1 MFACSF
7 LLPSPSFPIPVP
19 IRLHHRTRHGTMGL
33 SPARLLVR
41 CGGGHS
47 VNLASPDVTDR
58 GEDKGGDAQ
67 LESKS
72 TQAAKQMM
80 EEYYFTFLLIG
91 ESFRI
96 RVSFLL
102 RGVSTPIALRTSK
115 ESKTSGVRWHFPR
128 SVRCS
133 SHGAFRPSPEKKRR
147 KGKGKRMRDRRFA
160 PSPPQ
165 ALAYTTCLPATCLPH
180 FFSFSTHCSAVVPHY
195 FGSSRPLRRPPVAC
209 CRTLLPPLFPGHCME
224 KRNCRA
230 EGAATTF

>member
-1 MFACSF
+1 
-7 LLPSPSFPIPVP
+7 
-19 IRLHHRTRHGTMGL
+19 MGL

-41 CGGGHS
+41 CGGGGHS
-47 VNLASPDVTDR
+47 VNLACSDVTDR
-58 GEDKGGDAQ
+58 RWEDKGDDAQ

-80 EEYYFTFLLIG
+80 EEYYFTFLPIG

-102 RGVSTPIALRTSK
+102 RGVSTPIALRTFFSQRRARPRESGGIFQGPFVVPPMGHSGPAQKRK
-115 ESKTSGVRWHFPR
+115 E
-128 SVRCS
+128 
-133 SHGAFRPSPEKKRR
+133 EKKRE
-147 KGKGKRMRDRRFA
+147 KNEGPTLCNP
-160 PSPPQ
+160 PSPSSCIYNMPPCY
-165 ALAYTTCLPATCLPH
+165 LSPPLL
-180 FFSFSTHCSAVVPHY
+180 FFLHPLFGSSTLLY